1 MINRFLPL
9 VVLCLAFLPSVSRA
23 GSQSMAPQPTF
34 EWSSPGEVRLRDGRI
49 LILGSWTIS
58 GPAGL
63 ANTVVLFDP
72 KTRQRTTVS
81 PSAVQQCDGTPILL
95 NDGRVLIVGGVQC
108 LPFAMLQAGQHN
120 SRALRLAQIFDPA
133 SLTFS
138 ATGNLNETRLDPGVI
153 LLNNGQVL
161 VVGGSATFSAFS
173 VRSCELYDPA
183 TGIFTKTGIM
193 HRMVITWEIQA
204 APLLSWPRTKFTT
217 RATVRFNSF
226 NNLGGGR
233 DIWRREPS
241 LEPRR

>member
-1 MINRFLPL
+1 
-9 VVLCLAFLPSVSRA
+9 
-23 GSQSMAPQPTF
+23 MAPQPTF

-193 HRMVITWEIQA
+193 HRARTHPLANMLPNGKVLIHDGYYVGNPSGATFVVAQDEIYD
-204 APLLSWPRTKFTT
+204 PS
-217 RATVRFNSF
+217 NGSF
-226 NNLGGGR
+226 QLVQ
-233 DIWRREPS
+233 
-241 LEPRR
+241 